1 MMVGIYAQTIKIKPA
16 GKVRENWTLFYEI
29 QMTSNIFL
37 DIFAHFTKWIWLS
50 ALTNRAW
57 MSSLS
62 NRNSYEI
69 IAVPWSNDF
78 FLNMILFLLPYSFL
92 EYKWLCDLYK
102 PSHVPLFHKIRN
114 SAQSKRLQDLVFI
127 CLWATM
133 SVNVSL
139 FQKAPHSVVLN
150 FGEKP
155 H

>member
-1 MMVGIYAQTIKIKPA
+1 MFGIYAQAIKIKPA

-29 QMTSNIFL
+29 QMTSNIFS

-92 EYKWLCDLYK
+92 EYKWLCDLYQT
-102 PSHVPLFHKIRN
+102 SHVPLFHKIRN
-114 SAQSKRLQDLVFI
+114 SAQSKGLQGLVFI
-127 CLWATM
+127 FLQATM
-133 SVNVSL
+133 CVNVSL